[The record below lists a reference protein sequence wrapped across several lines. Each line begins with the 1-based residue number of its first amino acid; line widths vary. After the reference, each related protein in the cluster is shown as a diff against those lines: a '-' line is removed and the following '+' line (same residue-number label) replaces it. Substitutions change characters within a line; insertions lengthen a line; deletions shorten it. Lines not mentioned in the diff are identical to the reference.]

1 MKWFCSRKLDIS
13 KRFFFTNCDEML
25 NFVKSKNGV
34 LACVLRCILDGM
46 LGISWKRLI
55 ARWTDTSAY
64 LVM

>member
-34 LACVLRCILDGM
+34 LVFFGAFWMEC
-46 LGISWKRLI
+46 
-55 ARWTDTSAY
+55 
-64 LVM
+64 